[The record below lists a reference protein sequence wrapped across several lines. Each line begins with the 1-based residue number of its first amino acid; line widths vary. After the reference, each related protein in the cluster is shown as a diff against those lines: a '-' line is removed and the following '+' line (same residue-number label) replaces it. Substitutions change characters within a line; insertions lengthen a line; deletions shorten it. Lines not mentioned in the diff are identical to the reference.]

1 MLADIFNDALV
12 YSTKSESLAAFTN
25 SMRTGTVLRVRAR
38 PVLHELAL
46 LRATSPLKQSHRSSE
61 STRDNFNGALEVL
74 DRTRAGLA
82 A

>member
-1 MLADIFNDALV
+1 MLADIFNDAPV
-12 YSTKSESLAAFTN
+12 YSTKSESLAAF
-25 SMRTGTVLRVRAR
+25 MRTGTVLRVRAR